1 MKTKR
6 LKIVAVVGCL
16 AILFAILAV
25 LLTACDDVAYA
36 DDGTSKDFATKA
48 SEWWSANQGTVVGWA
63 SVAVSGTISVIFA
76 VFKKKISGSLGTNS
90 TQIESLIS
98 KYETSLNKSDSV
110 LKELQNIVTAL
121 KEKDTAEALSA
132 IKAKVEEAVAKSQT
146 KVEAVVEKA
155 EEKAVEEVAE
165 KTQEVYIR

>member
-6 LKIVAVVGCL
+6 LKIVATVGCL
-16 AILFAILAV
+16 AILFAMLAV

-63 SVAVSGTISVIFA
+63 SVAVSGTISIIFA

-132 IKAKVEEAVAKSQT
+132 IKAKVEEAQT